1 MVNLILILC
10 SFYLITILVNTLRT
24 HFKRKRI
31 RVGDACSIFLGENK
45 FRVFVL
51 GIDEEIAV
59 SVFNC
64 IIKIPRE
71 LIYI

>member
-1 MVNLILILC
+1 MVSVVLILG

-24 HFKRKRI
+24 HLKRKRI
-31 RVGDACSIFLGENK
+31 RVGDTCSIYLGENK

-51 GIDEEIAV
+51 GIDNEIAV

-71 LIYI
+71 LIYL